1 MTTHSRVDM
10 GEAIILRII
19 RTCAMNPS
27 FGSIQPTAFPVR
39 TAMGPV
45 SGNLWR
51 TAHPRASVLVVHGL
65 GEHGGRYAA
74 FASEVA
80 EWGFTTAAVD
90 WPGHGRSPGARGNAS
105 WCAMRDEIIPAALDA
120 LATEVSVP
128 RLLVGHSMGGAMAL
142 DVALAH
148 PAPVASV
155 VACAPAVRTSPPQWW
170 TLADCKPDS
179 YGRIQTA
186 SVSDVSAI
194 RVGTR
199 TRS

>member
-1 MTTHSRVDM
+1 
-10 GEAIILRII
+10 
-19 RTCAMNPS
+19 
-27 FGSIQPTAFPVR
+27 
-39 TAMGPV
+39 MGPV

-90 WPGHGRSPGARGNAS
+90 WPGHGRSPGPRGNAS

-142 DVALAH
+142 DVALATMIRLH
-148 PAPVASV
+148 EDASDTEGCTRFSDPRVAARVWTDAERPADGPHHRPGVFRA
-155 VACAPAVRTSPPQWW
+155 
-170 TLADCKPDS
+170 
-179 YGRIQTA
+179 
-186 SVSDVSAI
+186 
-194 RVGTR
+194 
-199 TRS
+199 